1 MTAKEMVYDRLQRIP
16 DNATL
21 EDIRGDVETMIAV
34 QKGMD
39 DVRAGRIYSQEQVDE
54 MTESWITE
62 ASGQPVL

>member
-54 MTESWITE
+54 MTKSWITE